1 MSGCGGL
8 LNHCRVLLDDLV
20 HLIDGRIDLREASG
34 LFLGGGRDL
43 GDQRVNIGH
52 LRHDLVE
59 SPAGFTDQLD
69 TLTDLLA

>member
-1 MSGCGGL
+1 MGGGGGL
-8 LNHCRVLLDDLV
+8 LHHRGVLLDDLV
-20 HLIDGRIDLREASG
+20 HLVDGRIDLGEASG

-52 LRHDLVE
+52 LRHDLVQG
-59 SPAGFTDQLD
+59 PTGFTHQLD